1 MAVRAFLTAALLILA
16 GCGGATEAT
25 REVHLLAPAGYVEDG
40 STDPALDSVTPFERR
55 TGCRLD
61 VRVYD
66 ENEDIAAIARRRNTD
81 AIAGTPETLKE
92 LGADVEVR
100 TPYRRTKLS
109 RVTLDGGVEITVPTK
124 LASAFDGVVR
134 PAGSRS
140 VAWAIRKEGDNRDCA
155 ERWIDYVMSQ

>member
-16 GCGGATEAT
+16 GCGGASETT

-55 TGCRLD
+55 TGCRVD

-66 ENEDIAAIARRRNTD
+66 EQEDVPAIARRRDTD
-81 AIAGTPETLKE
+81 AVAGTAETLSDF
-92 LGADVEVR
+92 GGDVQVR

-109 RVTLDGGVEITVPTK
+109 RVTLDGGVEVTVPTR
-124 LASAFDGVVR
+124 LASAFDGTAR

-140 VAWAIRKEGDNRDCA
+140 VAWAIRRDGDNPGCA
-155 ERWIDYVMSQ
+155 ERWIDYVTSQ